1 MTSRLGKKIGTG
13 IMAFLFTICFI
24 PAISGAFAPGDGR
37 QESGFHRSGHRGPG
51 LGIWRDSRM
60 VQKLGLTPDQ
70 VKQIRDADFTF
81 REKHLVLK
89 AQLDG
94 LRLQMDKAF
103 SQDVV
108 DDKAVLKTAQTISEV
123 KGKLFVREI
132 EALLTLGKILNADQI
147 KKLKFYDM
155 PQKGKG
161 LTQCLK
167 QLSDRR
173 FMEKVDDL

>member
-1 MTSRLGKKIGTG
+1 MNSKLGKKIGTG
-13 IMAFLFTICFI
+13 IIAFLIAICFI

-37 QESGFHRSGHRGPG
+37 QEGGFHRGGHHGPG
-51 LGIWRDSRM
+51 LGIWRDSQM
-60 VQKLGLTPDQ
+60 VQKLGLTQDQ

-123 KGKLFVREI
+123 EGKLFVGEI
-132 EALLTLGKILNADQI
+132 EALLTLGKILNGDQM
-147 KKLKFYDM
+147 KKLKRYDM
-155 PQKGKG
+155 HQKRKDMK
-161 LTQCLK
+161 QCRK
-167 QLSDRR
+167 QLSNRL